1 MRFPSLRTH
10 LAMRFLS
17 IRTQWP
23 TLAALFIS
31 LFASLLS
38 TSASAGPLD
47 PKILPAILFSAG
59 RVDTRES
66 GTGAGSGL
74 FLDANYTRTFLN
86 GGVSYKSW
94 GSDAG
99 DLANAYVGVGFSKLI
114 QLQIGMGTQG
124 MVRRVR
130 NDFNLTSISDFVT
143 GTRRNRYNTSVGN
156 RLTLTFALENYADE
170 ERLNNFHIGVGLL
183 Y

>member
-1 MRFPSLRTH
+1 MRFPSPRIH
-10 LAMRFLS
+10 GP
-17 IRTQWP
+17 I
-23 TLAALFIS
+23 AALLVS
-31 LFASLLS
+31 LVAALLPLH
-38 TSASAGPLD
+38 ANAGPLD
-47 PKILPAILFSAG
+47 PKILPAMLYSAG

-66 GTGAGSGL
+66 NSGVGSGF

-94 GSDAG
+94 GSDGG
-99 DLANAYVGVGFSKLI
+99 DLGNVYAGVGFSKLI

-130 NDFNLTSISDFVT
+130 NDFNLTSISDFIT
-143 GTRRNRYNTSVGN
+143 GTKRNRYNTSLGN
-156 RLTLTFALENYADE
+156 RLTLTFALENYEDE
-170 ERLNNFHIGVGLL
+170 EKLDNFHIGLGLL

>member
-1 MRFPSLRTH
+1 
-10 LAMRFLS
+10 MRFLFT
-17 IRTQWP
+17 RTQG
-23 TLAALFIS
+23 TIAAL
-31 LFASLLS
+31 LLS
-38 TSASAGPLD
+38 LGAALLPAAASAGPLD
-47 PKILPAILFSAG
+47 PKIIPAMLFSAG

-66 GTGAGSGL
+66 NSGVGSGF

-94 GSDAG
+94 GSDGG
-99 DLANAYVGVGFSKLI
+99 DLGNVYAGVGFSKLI

-130 NDFNLTSISDFVT
+130 NDFNLTSISDFIT
-143 GTRRNRYNTSVGN
+143 GTKRNRYNTSLGN
-156 RLTLTFALENYADE
+156 RLTLTFALENYEDE
-170 ERLNNFHIGVGLL
+170 EKLDNFHIGLGLL